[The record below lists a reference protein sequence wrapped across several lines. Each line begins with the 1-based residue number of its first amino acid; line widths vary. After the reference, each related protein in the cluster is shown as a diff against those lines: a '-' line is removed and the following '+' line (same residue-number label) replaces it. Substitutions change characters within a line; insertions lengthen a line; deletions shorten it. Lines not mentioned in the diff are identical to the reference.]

1 MRDELRHSAT
11 NESGP
16 LCFDVLLDNDK
27 RDNGKIWVD
36 IPQSIVSELGRLLKG
51 VGGSV
56 TILISSSSSSNIPI
70 SPANKVLIS
79 NFLLRNPPTPNGS
92 SEKAATVTFPNKEV
106 K

>member
-1 MRDELRHSAT
+1 MFEDVGSWGEDE
-11 NESGP
+11 EEFGGVEV
-16 LCFDVLLDNDK
+16 VLLDNDK

-70 SPANKVLIS
+70 SPGNKVLIS
-79 NFLLRNPPTPNGS
+79 NF
-92 SEKAATVTFPNKEV
+92 FY
-106 K
+106 